1 MKKIGI
7 LGGTFDP
14 IHIGHLV
21 AADQALFFAG
31 LDEIWFMPAPNPPH
45 KMDTNITAINHRL
58 EMVKKVVE
66 MDPKYK
72 LCTIELERL
81 GPSYTLNTI
90 KELRIKYPDYQFFF
104 IIGGDMIRYLPNWYG
119 IEELITIVNFI
130 GLDRPGYE
138 YQAISG
144 KDKNILDQVKLIPMP
159 QLDISSSQI
168 REWVKTGSAIRY
180 LVPIKIERYIKE
192 NRLYES

>member
-45 KMDTNITAINHRL
+45 KMDTEITTINHRL
-58 EMVKKVVE
+58 EMVKRVVE
-66 MDPKYK
+66 IDRRYK
-72 LCTIELERL
+72 LCTIELDRL
-81 GPSYTLNTI
+81 GPSYTLDTI
-90 KELRIKYPDYQFFF
+90 KELKIKYSDYEFFF
-104 IIGGDMIRYLPNWYG
+104 IIGGDMIKYLPKWYG
-119 IEELITIVNFI
+119 IEELITIVSFI
-130 GLDRPGYE
+130 GLDRPGYD
-138 YQAISG
+138 YQATSSR
-144 KDKNILDQVKLIPMP
+144 DKNILEQVKLIPMP

-168 REWVKTGSAIRY
+168 REWVKAGRVIRY
-180 LVPIKIERYIKE
+180 FVPISVERYIRE

>member
-21 AADQALFFAG
+21 AADQALSFAS

-45 KMDTNITAINHRL
+45 KMALEITTINHRL
-58 EMVKKVVE
+58 EMVKKAVE

-72 LCTIELERL
+72 LCTIELDRFGL
-81 GPSYTLNTI
+81 SYTLDTM
-90 KELRIKYPDYQFFF
+90 KELKMKYPDYQFFF
-104 IIGGDMIRYLPNWYG
+104 IIGGDMIKYLPKWYG

-138 YQAISG
+138 YQATSSKENDI
-144 KDKNILDQVKLIPMP
+144 IDQVKLIPMP
-159 QLDISSSQI
+159 QLDISSTQI
-168 REWVKTGSAIRY
+168 RERVKAGRTIRY
-180 LVPIKIERYIKE
+180 LVPNNVERYIRE
-192 NRLYES
+192 NKLYEY

>member
-14 IHIGHLV
+14 VHIGHLV

-45 KMDTNITAINHRL
+45 KMDSKITDINHRL

-66 MDPKYK
+66 IDPKYK

-81 GPSYTLNTI
+81 GPSYTVNTM
-90 KELRIKYPDYQFFF
+90 KELIKKYPDYQFFF
-104 IIGGDMIRYLPNWYG
+104 IIGGDMIKYLPKWYG
-119 IEELITIVNFI
+119 IEELLTIVNFI

-138 YQAISG
+138 YQATSSR
-144 KDKNILDQVKLIPMP
+144 DKNILAQVKLIPMP

-168 REWVKTGSAIRY
+168 REWVKAGRTIRY
-180 LVPIKIERYIKE
+180 IVPINIARYIKE

>member
-45 KMDTNITAINHRL
+45 KMDTKITAINHRL
-58 EMVKKVVE
+58 EMVKMVVE
-66 MDPKYK
+66 MDRRYK
-72 LCTIELERL
+72 LCTIEFDRL
-81 GPSYTLNTI
+81 GPSYTLDTM
-90 KELRIKYPDYQFFF
+90 KELKMKYSDYEFFL
-104 IIGGDMIRYLPNWYG
+104 IIGGDMIKYLPKWYG

-138 YQAISG
+138 YQATSSRD
-144 KDKNILDQVKLIPMP
+144 KDILEQVKLIPMP

-168 REWVKTGSAIRY
+168 REWVKAGRAIRY
-180 LVPIKIERYIKE
+180 LVPINVERYIRE
-192 NRLYES
+192 NKLYES